1 MLAPILMHATREGGR
16 IALSG
21 ILEEQAEEV
30 QQVYRQWFK
39 MNIARVQ
46 EGWVLLTGTKK

>member
-1 MLAPILMHATREGGR
+1 MKPAGR

-30 QQVYRQWFK
+30 IEAYRQWFDMK
-39 MNIARVQ
+39 VANDQ
-46 EGWVLLTGTKK
+46 EGWVLLEGARK